1 MGYFQ
6 VLVDYVWASFP
17 ILTLRGTLSYS
28 VFLNRFLSILNI
40 ATYDSSSCS
49 APPGFPS
56 SGNGLW
62 YTTPGS
68 IWTQE
73 FLPIGNGYLGGM

>member
-1 MGYFQ
+1 MEYFQ
-6 VLVDYVWASFP
+6 VLVDYWAGSFSIP
-17 ILTLRGTLSYS
+17 TLRGTLPYS
-28 VFLNRFLSILNI
+28 VFLNRLLSILNI
-40 ATYDSSSCS
+40 VTYDSSLRS

-62 YTTPGS
+62 YTAPGT